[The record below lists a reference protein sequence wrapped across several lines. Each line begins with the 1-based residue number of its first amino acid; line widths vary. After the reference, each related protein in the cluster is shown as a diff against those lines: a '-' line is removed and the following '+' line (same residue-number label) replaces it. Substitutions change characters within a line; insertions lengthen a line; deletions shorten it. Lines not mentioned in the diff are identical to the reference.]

1 VPDDVLP
8 APGQRALDVIATLE
22 HHARRIGSANESG
35 TLGDSNVAERW
46 RQYLI
51 AVQDALPPLR
61 SALGHASADALLL
74 SPAHEALSRLTPS
87 AYGALA
93 RPIHPEI
100 RVLGRAVATQA
111 ADLAE
116 TLRSTSARLSRLQ
129 DRLHHPGIDSHLV
142 VADTNVYLHGHTAA
156 GVDASTPAVSLPW
169 RQLLD
174 STSDDPPITGQLTV
188 LLPDFV
194 VTELDLRKSRGE
206 SAARRRARGVLRD
219 LHHLFT
225 TNPANFPT
233 AIVEPQTHDN
243 AGDGVDFLFLD
254 TTTITGPHP
263 ADVDQALIDLAHRCR
278 AFTETPVHFLTGD
291 LSATLR
297 AHTHATGEGLA
308 RSLIPHWVDWTPLKP

>member
-1 VPDDVLP
+1 MPDVVLP

-22 HHARRIGSANESG
+22 HHARRIESANESG

-51 AVQDALPPLR
+51 AVQDALPALR

-74 SPAHEALSRLTPS
+74 SPGHEALSRLTPS

-93 RPIHPEI
+93 YPIHPEI
-100 RVLGRAVATQA
+100 RVLGRAVATQS

-116 TLRSTSARLSRLQ
+116 TLRSTSATLRRLQ
-129 DRLHHPGIDSHLV
+129 DQLQRPGIDSHLI

-156 GVDASTPAVSLPW
+156 DIPGKTSAASLPW

-174 STSDDPPITGQLTV
+174 STSDDPPVTGQLTV
-188 LLPDFV
+188 VLPDFV
-194 VTELDLRKSRGE
+194 VTELDLRKGRGDQ
-206 SAARRRARGVLRD
+206 SARRRVRDVLRD
-219 LHHLFT
+219 LHRLFT
-225 TNPANFPT
+225 TNPASFPT
-233 AIVEPQTHDN
+233 AVVEPQTYDN
-243 AGDGVDFLFLD
+243 SGDGVDFVFLD
-254 TTTITGPHP
+254 TGTITGPHP

-278 AFTETPVHFLTGD
+278 AFTDTPVHFLTGD

-297 AHTHATGEGLA
+297 ARTHATGKGPA
-308 RSLIPHWVDWTPLKP
+308 RSLVPHWVDWTP